1 MLTTKLDRTPSVK
14 FVVRFLIT
22 LGLFSGFT
30 IPTSAQITSGGD
42 GTAVNKVDATTT
54 DITGGKPSGTNLFHS
69 FGTFDLPDKQ
79 TANFKSEP
87 GIQNILGR
95 INSGTPSLIDGKI
108 QVNGGSTT
116 STVNLY
122 LMNPAG
128 IVFGKNASLD
138 VNGAFTATTAK
149 AIGFDNSQWFNAL
162 GGNNYPAGNPVNF
175 AFTNTPGSIF
185 NAANLTTK
193 PGKSITLVGGTVI
206 STGDI
211 KTAGG
216 NISIATV
223 EGGKYVQIKADGSI
237 LRFDLPAADRTQI
250 QNTPN
255 PNFTPPPLAELLTG
269 RIDSS
274 ATGVK
279 IENGVVKLVSD
290 QTTIDT
296 AIAAGDTISKQDR
309 SISTGD
315 AITRN
320 LDTSDVGKNG
330 GNIYV
335 ESSQAILS
343 GGITTSYFQ
352 PSSPDN
358 SVHAGGRVLL
368 NAQTEIKAE
377 FISSSAESFGSGSE
391 SNGIGGNVILSTQTK
406 DIIVGSISTSAGSND
421 LIGGGKN
428 LSKDETVGF
437 RGGNVTVNSAGLFR
451 LIRGGIDASLFG
463 TIDIKHGSKKPF
475 VIGYTL
481 GEPDNLGQI
490 RATPISGF
498 TFPDGAS
505 GSQGV
510 ITTSKNNNG
519 SVVVVYK
526 DGVLIDGIGITGK
539 VDPSNPDQQASRQ
552 KSKDNC
558 TPISTTVAANPT
570 TETTRSSGKTNSPS
584 VDPCKSKVGTGKI
597 LQVLTDKK

>member
-14 FVVRFLIT
+14 FVIRFLIT

-30 IPTSAQITSGGD
+30 IPTSAQITPGGD
-42 GTAVNKVDATTT
+42 STAVNKVDATTT

-79 TANFKSEP
+79 TANFKSDP

-162 GGNNYPAGNPVNF
+162 GGNNYPNGNPVNF

-279 IENGVVKLVSD
+279 IENGVVTLVGNP
-290 QTTIDT
+290 T
-296 AIAAGDTISKQDR
+296 AISVGDIVTK
-309 SISTGD
+309 
-315 AITRN
+315 N
-320 LDTSDVGKNG
+320 LDTSGD
-330 GNIYV
+330 I
-335 ESSQAILS
+335 
-343 GGITTSYFQ
+343 
-352 PSSPDN
+352 
-358 SVHAGGRVLL
+358 
-368 NAQTEIKAE
+368 
-377 FISSSAESFGSGSE
+377 
-391 SNGIGGNVILSTQTK
+391 IGGNLFLNTQTGNIITS
-406 DIIVGSISTSAGSND
+406 DINAASTGQSAFESYEKRYEHHGGYVYLKTQSGDIFVNSIDTSGNNT
-421 LIGGGKN
+421 GGGG
-428 LSKDETVGF
+428 SK
-437 RGGNVTVNSAGLFR
+437 GGDIKIDAGGLFR
-451 LIRGGIDASLFG
+451 AIGVIGLSDTSIATKGNGIVSGSSILDSEFNLGGILITHQGTSFVVGAQVTFTPPAPGPGPNDGGKTEIVLTKDFKFPEDASGTRGAIFTRNTNGTYQVVFRDGSFVSSTGQASGLFG
-463 TIDIKHGSKKPF
+463 ITAVARPPKP
-475 VIGYTL
+475 
-481 GEPDNLGQI
+481 
-490 RATPISGF
+490 
-498 TFPDGAS
+498 
-505 GSQGV
+505 
-510 ITTSKNNNG
+510 
-519 SVVVVYK
+519 
-526 DGVLIDGIGITGK
+526 
-539 VDPSNPDQQASRQ
+539 DPKTNPDPQASKQ
-552 KSKDNC
+552 KSKENC
-558 TPISTTVAANPT
+558 TPSSTSVVANPT
-570 TETTRSSGKTNSPS
+570 TAPTRSIDKDTSPS